1 MSVRQ
6 RSGSS
11 SDLDDRR
18 PAQRP
23 RYSAPPQLPPSGPG
37 PMSLQALTSAS
48 LRAGL
53 RDQFLHD
60 RNEDAFGDRTREL
73 STRYADAF
81 IGADGPPPS
90 QDTPFPLL
98 LLRGFGDASALLRA
112 DNLPAYL
119 RYCYRGSPGGSLHLL
134 RAAGAR
140 LVHAAFETPPEPAYR
155 LLERLHRAL
164 QDTVV
169 EPHVLSRLLAEMAN
183 SRDAYGIPPLHKAGT
198 PEDVHD
204 LVTIWGADVDAVDAV
219 RQVGGGGDAAT
230 TTGGYTALAYSKSPR
245 VTLALIGVNA
255 TESCG
260 IRPCIL
266 KHAHTLVSAD
276 VLEAQLRLDPNA
288 AAARLALAFDDH
300 NVPAPYVQLRSMS
313 YPNTYNA
320 WINLCADLGQCVF
333 AIVTE
338 WSSAQRQFDHWLT
351 LMYPQPPSRVA
362 LRGMLGDQWTMPP
375 PPPLAQEEGSPPP
388 LWNGFSALSSWA

>member
-1 MSVRQ
+1 MSTRQ
-6 RSGSS
+6 RSGSA

-37 PMSLQALTSAS
+37 PMSLQALASAS

-53 RDQFLHD
+53 RDQLLHD
-60 RNEDAFGDRTREL
+60 QDEDAFGDRTREL
-73 STRYADAF
+73 CTRYASAF
-81 IGADGPPPS
+81 VGADGPPP
-90 QDTPFPLL
+90 QDTPLPLH
-98 LLRGFGDASALLRA
+98 LLRGFGNASALLRA
-112 DNLPAYL
+112 ANLPAYL
-119 RYCYRGSPGGSLHLL
+119 NYCYRSPPGGSIHLL

-204 LVTIWGADVDAVDAV
+204 LVTIWGADVDGVDA
-219 RQVGGGGDAAT
+219 R
-230 TTGGYTALAYSKSPR
+230 GYTALAYSKSHR

-300 NVPAPYVQLRSMS
+300 NIPVFYVQLRSMS

-320 WINLCADLGQCVF
+320 WIDLCADLGQCVF

-338 WSSAQRQFDHWLT
+338 WSPTQRQFDHWLHV
-351 LMYPQPPSRVA
+351 MYPQPPSRVA

-388 LWNGFSALSSWA
+388 LWSGFSALSSWA